1 MNHMKYFKLVLLFVP
16 IMFYACSKGGDSP
29 TPTPP
34 PPVVVT
40 EADITFKVEIPAST
54 EIDYTKIYGAIG
66 GSQAIN
72 VNVTSALPK
81 DGVTIDVK
89 VTKDADNSSVFANNI
104 SSSTAGTNA
113 INITSLSPGVLSTV
127 TVVVT
132 SKTKTSNT
140 ATKTF
145 KIASK

>member
-1 MNHMKYFKLVLLFVP
+1 MKNYKILLVAIPF
-16 IMFYACSKGGDSP
+16 MFMACSKGGDSP

-34 PPVVVT
+34 PVVVVPET
-40 EADITFKVEIPAST
+40 DLAFKVEIAST

-72 VNVTSALPK
+72 VNITSTLPK

-89 VTKDADNSSVFANNI
+89 VTKDADNTAVFNNNI
-104 SSSTAGTNA
+104 TSTTAASNA
-113 INITSLSPGVLSTV
+113 ITISSLSPGVLSTA

-132 SKTKTSNT
+132 SKSKSTNTS
-140 ATKTF
+140 TKTF
-145 KIASK
+145 KIAAK

>member
-1 MNHMKYFKLVLLFVP
+1 MRIFKILLVALPFML
-16 IMFYACSKGGDSP
+16 MACSKGGDSP

-34 PPVVVT
+34 PVVVVP
-40 EADITFKVEIPAST
+40 EADIAFKVEIPAST
-54 EIDYTKIYGAIG
+54 EIDYKKTYGAIG

-72 VNVTSALPK
+72 VNITSTLPT

-89 VTKDADNSSVFANNI
+89 VTKDAADNAVIFTNNFT
-104 SSSTAGTNA
+104 SKTAATNSIT
-113 INITSLSPGVLSTV
+113 INSLSPGVLSTV

-132 SKTKTSNT
+132 SKNKSTNT

-145 KIASK
+145 KISGK

>member
-1 MNHMKYFKLVLLFVP
+1 MKNYKILLVALPFMLL
-16 IMFYACSKGGDSP
+16 ACSKGGDSTP
-29 TPTPP
+29 TPTPTP
-34 PPVVVT
+34 TPVVVN

-72 VNVTSALPK
+72 VNITSALPK

-89 VTKDADNSSVFANNI
+89 VTKDLDNTSVFTNNI
-104 SSSTAGTNA
+104 SSTTAASNA
-113 INITSLSPGVLSTV
+113 FTISSLSPGVLSTA
-127 TVVVT
+127 TIVVT

-145 KIASK
+145 KIAAK

>member
-1 MNHMKYFKLVLLFVP
+1 MRIFKILLVALPFML
-16 IMFYACSKGGDSP
+16 MACSKGGDSP

-34 PPVVVT
+34 PVVVVP
-40 EADITFKVEIPAST
+40 EADIAFKVEIPASS
-54 EIDYTKIYGAIG
+54 EIDYKKTYGAIG

-72 VNVTSALPK
+72 VNITSTLPT

-89 VTKDADNSSVFANNI
+89 VTKDAADNAVIFTNNFT
-104 SSSTAGTNA
+104 SKTAASNTIT
-113 INITSLSPGVLSTV
+113 INSLSPGVLSTV

-132 SKTKTSNT
+132 SKNKSTNT

-145 KIASK
+145 KIAGK

>member
-1 MNHMKYFKLVLLFVP
+1 MRNYKILLLAAPFVLF
-16 IMFYACSKGGDSP
+16 ACSKGGDSP

-34 PPVVVT
+34 PVVVVP
-40 EADITFKVEIPAST
+40 EVDIAFKVEIPAST

-66 GSQAIN
+66 GTQAIN
-72 VNVTSALPK
+72 VNITSTLPK

-89 VTKDADNSSVFANNI
+89 VTKDTDNSAMFSNNI
-104 SSSTAGTNA
+104 SSTTAATNPIT
-113 INITSLSPGVLSTV
+113 INSLSPGVLSTA

-132 SKTKTSNT
+132 SKTKSTNT

-145 KIASK
+145 KIAAKS

>member
-1 MNHMKYFKLVLLFVP
+1 MKNYKILLVALPFMLL
-16 IMFYACSKGGDSP
+16 ACSKGGDSTP
-29 TPTPP
+29 TPTPTP
-34 PPVVVT
+34 TPVVVN

-72 VNVTSALPK
+72 VNITSALPK

-89 VTKDADNSSVFANNI
+89 VTKDVDNTSVFTNNI
-104 SSSTAGTNA
+104 SSTTAASNA
-113 INITSLSPGVLSTV
+113 FTISSLSPGVLSTA

-145 KIASK
+145 KIAAK

>member
-1 MNHMKYFKLVLLFVP
+1 MKNYKILLVAAPFVLF
-16 IMFYACSKGGDSP
+16 ACSKGGDSP

-34 PPVVVT
+34 PVVIV
-40 EADITFKVEIPAST
+40 EADIAFKVEIPAST

-72 VNVTSALPK
+72 VNITSALPK

-89 VTKDADNSSVFANNI
+89 VTKDADNTAVFNNNI
-104 SSSTAGTNA
+104 TSTTAASNA
-113 INITSLSPGVLSTV
+113 ITISSLSPGVLSTA

-132 SKTKTSNT
+132 SKTKSANTS
-140 ATKTF
+140 TKTF
-145 KIASK
+145 KIAAK

>member
-1 MNHMKYFKLVLLFVP
+1 MKNYKILLVAISF
-16 IMFYACSKGGDSP
+16 MFMACSKGGDSP

-34 PPVVVT
+34 PVVVVP
-40 EADITFKVEIPAST
+40 EADLAFKVEIAST

-72 VNVTSALPK
+72 VNITSTLPK

-89 VTKDADNSSVFANNI
+89 VTKDADNTAVFNNNI
-104 SSSTAGTNA
+104 TSTTAASNA
-113 INITSLSPGVLSTV
+113 ITISSLSPGVLSTA

-132 SKTKTSNT
+132 SKTKSSNT

-145 KIASK
+145 KIAAK

>member
-1 MNHMKYFKLVLLFVP
+1 MRNYKILLLAAPFVLF
-16 IMFYACSKGGDSP
+16 ACSKGGDSP

-34 PPVVVT
+34 PVVVVPET
-40 EADITFKVEIPAST
+40 DLAFKVEIAST
-54 EIDYTKIYGAIG
+54 EIDYAKIYGAIG

-89 VTKDADNSSVFANNI
+89 VTKDVDNTSVFTNNI
-104 SSSTAGTNA
+104 SSTNA
-113 INITSLSPGVLSTV
+113 AANAITINSLSPGVLSTV

-132 SKTKTSNT
+132 SKTKSSNT

-145 KIASK
+145 KIAAKS

>member
-1 MNHMKYFKLVLLFVP
+1 MRIFKILLVALPFML
-16 IMFYACSKGGDSP
+16 MACSKGGDSP

-34 PPVVVT
+34 PVVVVP
-40 EADITFKVEIPAST
+40 EADIAFKVEIPAST
-54 EIDYTKIYGAIG
+54 EIVYTKIYGAIG

-72 VNVTSALPK
+72 VNITSTLPT

-89 VTKDADNSSVFANNI
+89 VTKDAADNAVIFTNNFT
-104 SSSTAGTNA
+104 SKTAATNSIT
-113 INITSLSPGVLSTV
+113 INSLSPGVLSTV

-132 SKTKTSNT
+132 SKNKSTNT

-145 KIASK
+145 KIAGK

>member
-1 MNHMKYFKLVLLFVP
+1 
-16 IMFYACSKGGDSP
+16 MFYACSKGGDSP

-34 PPVVVT
+34 TPPPVVIV
-40 EADITFKVEIPAST
+40 EADIAFKVEIPVST

-66 GSQAIN
+66 STQAIN

-89 VTKDADNSSVFANNI
+89 VTKDADNSSVFTNSI
-104 SSSTAGTNA
+104 TSTNAANA
-113 INITSLSPGVLSTV
+113 INITSLAPGVLSTV

-132 SKTKTSNT
+132 SKSKSSNT
-140 ATKTF
+140 STKTF
-145 KIASK
+145 KIASKS

>member
-1 MNHMKYFKLVLLFVP
+1 MKYYKILLVAISF
-16 IMFYACSKGGDSP
+16 MFMACSKGGDSP

-34 PPVVVT
+34 PVVVVPET
-40 EADITFKVEIPAST
+40 DLAFKVEIAST

-72 VNVTSALPK
+72 VNITSTLPK

-89 VTKDADNSSVFANNI
+89 VTKDADNTAVFNNNI
-104 SSSTAGTNA
+104 TSTTAASNA
-113 INITSLSPGVLSTV
+113 ITISSLSPGVLSTA

-132 SKTKTSNT
+132 SKTKSTNT

-145 KIASK
+145 KIAAK

>member
-1 MNHMKYFKLVLLFVP
+1 MKNYKILLVAISF
-16 IMFYACSKGGDSP
+16 MFMACSKGGDSP

-34 PPVVVT
+34 PVVVVPET
-40 EADITFKVEIPAST
+40 DLAFKVEIAST

-72 VNVTSALPK
+72 VNITSTLPK

-89 VTKDADNSSVFANNI
+89 VTKDADNTAVFNNNI
-104 SSSTAGTNA
+104 TSTTAASNA
-113 INITSLSPGVLSTV
+113 ITISSLSPGVLSTA

-132 SKTKTSNT
+132 SKSKSTNTS
-140 ATKTF
+140 TKTF
-145 KIASK
+145 KIAAK

>member
-1 MNHMKYFKLVLLFVP
+1 MKYYKILLVAISF
-16 IMFYACSKGGDSP
+16 MFMACSKGGDSP

-34 PPVVVT
+34 PVVVVPET
-40 EADITFKVEIPAST
+40 DLAFKVEIAST

-72 VNVTSALPK
+72 VNITSTLPK

-89 VTKDADNSSVFANNI
+89 VTKDADNSAVFNNNI
-104 SSSTAGTNA
+104 TSTTAASNA
-113 INITSLSPGVLSTV
+113 ITISSLSPGVLSTA

-132 SKTKTSNT
+132 SKSKSTNTS
-140 ATKTF
+140 TKTF
-145 KIASK
+145 KIAAK

>member
-1 MNHMKYFKLVLLFVP
+1 MKNYKILLLAAPFVLF
-16 IMFYACSKGGDSP
+16 ACSKGGDSP

-34 PPVVVT
+34 PVVVVA

-89 VTKDADNSSVFANNI
+89 VTKDVDNTSVFTNNI
-104 SSSTAGTNA
+104 SSTNA
-113 INITSLSPGVLSTV
+113 AANAITISSLSPGVLSTA

-132 SKTKTSNT
+132 SKTKSTNT

-145 KIASK
+145 KIAAK

>member
-1 MNHMKYFKLVLLFVP
+1 MRNYKILLLAAPFVLF
-16 IMFYACSKGGDSP
+16 ACSNGGDSP

-34 PPVVVT
+34 PVVVVPET
-40 EADITFKVEIPAST
+40 DLAFKVEIAST
-54 EIDYTKIYGAIG
+54 EIDYAKIYGAIG

-89 VTKDADNSSVFANNI
+89 VTKDVDNTSVFTNNI
-104 SSSTAGTNA
+104 SSTNA
-113 INITSLSPGVLSTV
+113 AANAITINSLSPGVLSTA

-132 SKTKTSNT
+132 SKTKSSNT

-145 KIASK
+145 KIAAKS

>member
-1 MNHMKYFKLVLLFVP
+1 MRNYKLLLVVLPL
-16 IMFYACSKGGDSP
+16 MFMACSKGGDSSTP
-29 TPTPP
+29 TPTP

-40 EADITFKVEIPAST
+40 EADITFKVEIPANT

-66 GSQAIN
+66 GTQAIN

-89 VTKDADNSSVFANNI
+89 VTKDVDNTSVFTDNKSSTTAATNAVTI
-104 SSSTAGTNA
+104 SSLTPGFLCTA
-113 INITSLSPGVLSTV
+113 

-132 SKTKTSNT
+132 SKTKSTNT

-145 KIASK
+145 KIAAK

>member
-1 MNHMKYFKLVLLFVP
+1 MRIFKILLVALPFML
-16 IMFYACSKGGDSP
+16 MACSKGGDSP

-34 PPVVVT
+34 PVVVVP
-40 EADITFKVEIPAST
+40 EADIAFKVEIPAST
-54 EIDYTKIYGAIG
+54 EIVYTKIYGAIG

-72 VNVTSALPK
+72 VNITSTLPT

-89 VTKDADNSSVFANNI
+89 VTKDAADNAVIFTNNFT
-104 SSSTAGTNA
+104 SKTAASNSIT
-113 INITSLSPGVLSTV
+113 INSLSPGVLSTV

-132 SKTKTSNT
+132 SKNKSTNT

-145 KIASK
+145 KIAGK

>member
-1 MNHMKYFKLVLLFVP
+1 MKYYKILLVAISF
-16 IMFYACSKGGDSP
+16 MFMACSKGGDSP

-34 PPVVVT
+34 PVVVVPET
-40 EADITFKVEIPAST
+40 DLAFKVEIAST

-72 VNVTSALPK
+72 VNITSTLPK

-89 VTKDADNSSVFANNI
+89 VTKDADNSAVFNNNI
-104 SSSTAGTNA
+104 TSTTAASNA
-113 INITSLSPGVLSTV
+113 ITISSLSPGVLSTA

-132 SKTKTSNT
+132 SKTKSTNT

-145 KIASK
+145 KIAAK

>member
-1 MNHMKYFKLVLLFVP
+1 MKNYKILLVALPFMIL
-16 IMFYACSKGGDSP
+16 ACSKGGDSTP
-29 TPTPP
+29 TPTPTP
-34 PPVVVT
+34 TPVVVN

-72 VNVTSALPK
+72 VNITSALPK

-89 VTKDADNSSVFANNI
+89 VTKDLDNTSVFTNNI
-104 SSSTAGTNA
+104 SSTTAASNA
-113 INITSLSPGVLSTV
+113 FTISSLSPGVLSTA
-127 TVVVT
+127 TIVVT

-145 KIASK
+145 KIAAK

>member
-1 MNHMKYFKLVLLFVP
+1 MRIFKILLVALPFML
-16 IMFYACSKGGDSP
+16 MACSKGGDSP

-34 PPVVVT
+34 PVVVVP
-40 EADITFKVEIPAST
+40 EADIAFKVEIPASI
-54 EIDYTKIYGAIG
+54 EIDYKKTYGAIG

-72 VNVTSALPK
+72 VNITSTLPT

-89 VTKDADNSSVFANNI
+89 VTKDAADNAVIFTNNFT
-104 SSSTAGTNA
+104 SKTAASNSIT
-113 INITSLSPGVLSTV
+113 INSLSPGVLSTV

-132 SKTKTSNT
+132 SKNKSTNT

-145 KIASK
+145 KIAGK

>member
-1 MNHMKYFKLVLLFVP
+1 MKNYKILLVAISF
-16 IMFYACSKGGDSP
+16 MFMACSKGGDSP

-34 PPVVVT
+34 PVVVVPET
-40 EADITFKVEIPAST
+40 DLAFKVEIAST

-72 VNVTSALPK
+72 VNITSTLPK

-89 VTKDADNSSVFANNI
+89 VTKDTDNTAVFNNNI
-104 SSSTAGTNA
+104 TSTTAASNA
-113 INITSLSPGVLSTV
+113 ITISSLSPGVLSTA

-132 SKTKTSNT
+132 SKTKSANTS
-140 ATKTF
+140 TKTF
-145 KIASK
+145 KIAAK